1 MKSAFGTVRAVML
14 MLAGGVFFWG
24 CDRPEDPDTATFI
37 EINGEKVSTQTL
49 FEGLNYEYQCLYA
62 RQKAKVPDINNVYY
76 TKYRPWRLKE
86 LVGDMINSVLM
97 AQEAKRCG
105 IVIDEKDITASCQN
119 LIRGFAD
126 VSELKDVKDVDEL
139 EDRLRVAHG
148 IVRKR
153 VTNELIVERIVLDF
167 EPRITNVT
175 AQAIAE
181 AQARTVRHNA
191 DAELTNKVQRAKLD
205 RIRKILDEGAD
216 FAETAVKYSEHNPDE
231 GKVWESYFYEDM
243 TGEKE
248 QLRDWAFSAKVGD
261 VGGPFEINN
270 GFCLVK
276 LARKDEGSLKA
287 SSVSLGLAQ
296 VHLVRI
302 TMPGA
307 VFWPVRKDS
316 EMAEVMKRGYRQ
328 GAMKKILQKLQGE
341 ARIHYPNGGELSEK
355 FMKALKAPP
364 KKIGKNVN

>member
-1 MKSAFGTVRAVML
+1 MSVFGTVRAVVL
-14 MLAGGVFFWG
+14 MLAGGLLLSG
-24 CDRPEDPDTATFI
+24 CDRPEEQVTAAFI
-37 EINGEKVSTQTL
+37 EINGETVSTQSL
-49 FEGLNYEYQCLYA
+49 LEGLDYEYQSLYA
-62 RQKAKVPDINNVYY
+62 RQKSRVPDRNNVYY
-76 TKYRPWRLKE
+76 TNFRPWRLKG
-86 LVGDMINSVLM
+86 LVGDMVNSVLM
-97 AQEAKRCG
+97 AQEAKRRG
-105 IVIDEKDITASCQN
+105 IVIDEKDIKTSCQD
-119 LIRGFAD
+119 LIKGFAG
-126 VSELKDVKDVDEL
+126 VPELKDVKDVDDL
-139 EDRLRVAHG
+139 EDRLHVSHG

-153 VTNELIVERIVLDF
+153 VTNDLTVERVVLDF

-191 DAELTNKVQRAKLD
+191 EAELTNKVQRAKLD
-205 RIRKILDEGAD
+205 RIRKILDKGAD
-216 FAETAVKYSEHNPDE
+216 FAETAAKYSEYNPDE

-248 QLRDWAFSAKVGD
+248 HLRDWAFSAKVGD
-261 VGGPFEINN
+261 VGGPFEMNN

-287 SSVSLGLAQ
+287 STVSLGLAQ

-302 TMPGA
+302 TIPGA

-316 EMAEVMKRGYRQ
+316 EMAEVMKKGHRQ

-341 ARIHYPNGGELSEK
+341 ARIYYPNGGELSEK
-355 FMKALKAPP
+355 FMRALAAPP
-364 KKIGKNVN
+364 EKIGKNVN